1 MASGTINMASSGYLD
16 GQIVWS
22 SSSNGSA
29 KNNSTVTASLQVKR
43 TNSYTTT
50 GTWTGSLT
58 IGGTKKEFS
67 VKKSITNSWVTV
79 LSFSITKAHEA
90 GGSGT
95 CYIYGKINAPSG
107 TSLGGKSVSG
117 SETVILDTIPREAT
131 ITSASN
137 FNDEGSPSLKYSN
150 PAGSAATVQV
160 GLFWDKDTALIPY
173 TTVTG
178 TSGTKTFTLTTAQ
191 KNAIYSKLAS
201 AKSKTIYYYIKTSI
215 GSTTFISTISKTV
228 SITNAT
234 PTLNPTAV
242 EDLNADTDGGDGAG
256 NTAATG
262 SNMRWLKGISDI
274 RYTFNAAGV
283 KGASIKTYSVKCGSK
298 TGSASS
304 GVLYN
309 VDNKDV
315 IFTVTDS
322 RGNTATKTVS
332 GALVNYIKAT
342 CSLSVSTALDT
353 STTAKATIS
362 VSGNYFNGY
371 IKTTPK
377 NSLRAWYRFKL
388 QGGSYS
394 AWTSIT
400 PTISGNSY
408 SINYTVP
415 DSLGYKNT
423 YVFQARVQDDYN
435 LANNGYIYS
444 SEITVNTLPVFD
456 WGKDDFNFNVPVK
469 FSGDEWHD
477 LTYADNFKNYNDNA
491 VNQAKYKVCG
501 NMVFVCGVCTPKE
514 AFTSGTDS
522 VTFATGIPSEYRPQI
537 AQHTI
542 CQGSGINRWLLSV
555 GTSGSLTIARY
566 GTTAT
571 GVTVNPGTWLPFS
584 FTYMV

>member
-1 MASGTINMASSGYLD
+1 MASGTISLGSSGYLT

-22 SSSNGSA
+22 SSSNGSS
-29 KNNSTVTASLQVKR
+29 KNTSTVTASLQVKR

-50 GTWTGSLT
+50 GTWTGSLN
-58 IGGTKKEFS
+58 IGGTVEEFS
-67 VKKSITNSWVTV
+67 IHKSVTNNWIT
-79 LSFSITKAHEA
+79 LKSFNITKAHSA
-90 GGSGT
+90 DGSGT
-95 CYIYGKINAPSG
+95 CYIYGKASAPTG
-107 TSLGGKSVSG
+107 TSLGGNSVSG
-117 SETVILDTIPREAT
+117 SKTVTLDTIPRAAT
-131 ITSASN
+131 ITSAIN
-137 FNDEGSPSLKYSN
+137 FNDEGKPKINFSN
-150 PAGSAATVQV
+150 PAGTAATISV
-160 GLFWDKDTALIPY
+160 GVFWDSSTALIPY
-173 TTVTG
+173 ETISSTA
-178 TSGTKTFTLTTAQ
+178 TSKEWTLTTAQ
-191 KNAIYSKLAS
+191 KNAIYSKMS
-201 AKSKTIYYYIKTSI
+201 TVKSKTVYYYIKTVI
-215 GSTTFISTISKTV
+215 GNNTFYNKLAKTL

-234 PTLNPTAV
+234 PTLAPTAV
-242 EDLNADTDGGDGAG
+242 EQTDDNGI
-256 NTAATG
+256 NNIAATG

-274 RYTFNAAGV
+274 SYAFNAAGV

-309 VDNKDV
+309 IENKDV
-315 IFTVTDS
+315 EFTVTDS

-332 GALVNYIKAT
+332 GALVNYIRAT

-408 SINYTVP
+408 TINYTVP

-423 YVFQARVQDDYN
+423 YVFQARVQDDFN

-469 FSGDEWHD
+469 FSGDEWHN
-477 LTYADNFKNYNDNA
+477 LTYADNFKNYSDNA

-501 NMVFVCGVCTPKE
+501 NMVFVCGVFTPKE

-522 VTFATGIPSEYRPQI
+522 VTFATGIPAEYRPQI

-542 CQGSGINRWLLSV
+542 CQGSGINKWLLSV

-584 FTYMV
+584 FTYMI